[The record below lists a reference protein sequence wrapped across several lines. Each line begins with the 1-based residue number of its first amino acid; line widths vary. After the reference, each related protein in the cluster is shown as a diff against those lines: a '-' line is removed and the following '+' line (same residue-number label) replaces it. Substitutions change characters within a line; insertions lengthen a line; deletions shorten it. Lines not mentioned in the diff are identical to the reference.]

1 MNELPQ
7 LINVL
12 RGEMSLVG
20 PRPSP
25 FYHVRRYDVR
35 QYGRLSV
42 RPGLTGLAQVK
53 GRNRMSWPEKIEW
66 DLRYIVQQSPWLD
79 LKIIVRTFW
88 TGMRGEGVT
97 YYEGADPIA
106 KVEKDSR

>member
-1 MNELPQ
+1 
-7 LINVL
+7 
-12 RGEMSLVG
+12 MSLVG

-25 FYHVRRYDVR
+25 FWQVRRYDAR

-42 RPGLTGLAQVK
+42 LPGLTGLAQVK
-53 GRNRMSWPEKIEW
+53 GRNRISWPEKIDW
-66 DLRYIVQQSPWLD
+66 DLRYIRAAESSAGPE
-79 LKIIVRTFW
+79 IIVRTFW

-106 KVEKDSR
+106 QVGEDIR